1 MAAASIRARLLGLR
15 EKISQRQ
22 HQSLKLCT
30 KWSVFRMVLKD
41 AVRLSGMEPDKPGLV
56 QSRAQIKYNGT

>member
-1 MAAASIRARLLGLR
+1 MAAASIRARLLGLA

-22 HQSLKLCT
+22 HQPLKLCT

-56 QSRAQIKYNGT
+56 QSRAQIKYKGT